1 MKIDNTYITAAKFL
15 LEIDSIFISIDE
27 LKEKLNIGYNHAS
40 AILEDLATRGI
51 VDQGEFINEKWVF
64 VIDKEKLGLFLL
76 VNDPI
81 FKTRVDEKSEL
92 TSSSNG
98 FLYTLIFILI
108 AAPLFYLFLTFI
120 FGDKKKEIDYCNS
133 EERAYLAS
141 TNMVRNTLKSP
152 SLAKFPH
159 YTEVEIYPAGQCS
172 FQIKSYVDAKNGF
185 GAMIRKPYLT
195 VVTYDEKT
203 QSYLQKSLN
212 FE

>member
-1 MKIDNTYITAAKFL
+1 MLECESNILYFLLNIEKITPEELALSFDIDTNKASSILLSMTKNNLAIIRLGDDDKVIYFIKNKNLEKFL
-15 LEIDSIFISIDE
+15 IDDG
-27 LKEKLNIGYNHAS
+27 KLYIEN
-40 AILEDLATRGI
+40 
-51 VDQGEFINEKWVF
+51 NEPS
-64 VIDKEKLGLFLL
+64 
-76 VNDPI
+76 N
-81 FKTRVDEKSEL
+81 
-92 TSSSNG
+92 SSNS
-98 FLYTLIFILI
+98 FLYTFIFILI

-120 FGDKKKEIDYCNS
+120 SGDKKKEIDYCNS

-152 SLAKFPH
+152 SSAKFPH

>member
-1 MKIDNTYITAAKFL
+1 MLECESNILYFLLNIEKITPEELALSFDIDTNKASSILLSMTKNNLAIIRLGDDDKVIYFIKNKSLEKFL
-15 LEIDSIFISIDE
+15 IDGG
-27 LKEKLNIGYNHAS
+27 KLYIEN
-40 AILEDLATRGI
+40 
-51 VDQGEFINEKWVF
+51 NEPS
-64 VIDKEKLGLFLL
+64 
-76 VNDPI
+76 N
-81 FKTRVDEKSEL
+81 
-92 TSSSNG
+92 SSNS
-98 FLYTLIFILI
+98 FLYTFIFILI

-120 FGDKKKEIDYCNS
+120 SGDKKKEIDYCNS

-152 SLAKFPH
+152 SSAKFPH

-203 QSYLQKSLN
+203 QSYLQKSLS

>member
-1 MKIDNTYITAAKFL
+1 MALSFDIDTNKASSILLSMTKNNLAIIRLGDDDKVIYFIKNKSLEKFL
-15 LEIDSIFISIDE
+15 IDGG
-27 LKEKLNIGYNHAS
+27 KLYIEN
-40 AILEDLATRGI
+40 
-51 VDQGEFINEKWVF
+51 NEPS
-64 VIDKEKLGLFLL
+64 
-76 VNDPI
+76 N
-81 FKTRVDEKSEL
+81 
-92 TSSSNG
+92 SSNS
-98 FLYTLIFILI
+98 FLYTFIFILI

-120 FGDKKKEIDYCNS
+120 SGDKKKEIDYCNS

-152 SLAKFPH
+152 SSAKFPH

>member
-1 MKIDNTYITAAKFL
+1 MLECESNILYFLLNIEKITPEELALSFDIDTNKASSILLSMTKNNLAIIRLGDDDKVIYFIKNKSLEKFL
-15 LEIDSIFISIDE
+15 IDGG
-27 LKEKLNIGYNHAS
+27 KLYIEN
-40 AILEDLATRGI
+40 
-51 VDQGEFINEKWVF
+51 NEPS
-64 VIDKEKLGLFLL
+64 
-76 VNDPI
+76 N
-81 FKTRVDEKSEL
+81 
-92 TSSSNG
+92 SSNS
-98 FLYTLIFILI
+98 FLYTFIFILI

-120 FGDKKKEIDYCNS
+120 SGDKKKEIDYCNS

-152 SLAKFPH
+152 SSAKFPH

-185 GAMIRKPYLT
+185 GSMIRKPYLT

>member
-1 MKIDNTYITAAKFL
+1 MLECESNILYFLLNIEKITPEELALSFNIDTNKANSILLSMTKNNLAIIRLGDDDKVIYFIKNKSLEKFL
-15 LEIDSIFISIDE
+15 IDGG
-27 LKEKLNIGYNHAS
+27 KLYIEN
-40 AILEDLATRGI
+40 
-51 VDQGEFINEKWVF
+51 NESS
-64 VIDKEKLGLFLL
+64 
-76 VNDPI
+76 N
-81 FKTRVDEKSEL
+81 
-92 TSSSNG
+92 SSNG
-98 FLYTLIFILI
+98 FLYTFIFILI

-120 FGDKKKEIDYCNS
+120 SGDKKKEIDYCNS

-152 SLAKFPH
+152 SSAKFPH

-195 VVTYDEKT
+195 VVTYDEKA

>member
-1 MKIDNTYITAAKFL
+1 MLECESNILYFLLNIEKITPEELALSFDIDTNKASSILLSMTKNNLAIIRLGDDDKVIYFIKNKRLEKFL
-15 LEIDSIFISIDE
+15 IDGG
-27 LKEKLNIGYNHAS
+27 KLYIEN
-40 AILEDLATRGI
+40 
-51 VDQGEFINEKWVF
+51 NEPS
-64 VIDKEKLGLFLL
+64 
-76 VNDPI
+76 N
-81 FKTRVDEKSEL
+81 
-92 TSSSNG
+92 SSNS
-98 FLYTLIFILI
+98 FLYTFIFILI

-120 FGDKKKEIDYCNS
+120 SGDKKKEIDYCNS

-152 SLAKFPH
+152 SSAKFPH

>member
-1 MKIDNTYITAAKFL
+1 MLECESNILYFLLNIEKITPEELALSFDIDTNKASSILLSMTKNNLAIIRLGDDDKVIYFIKNKSLEKFL
-15 LEIDSIFISIDE
+15 IDGG
-27 LKEKLNIGYNHAS
+27 KLYIEN
-40 AILEDLATRGI
+40 
-51 VDQGEFINEKWVF
+51 NEPS
-64 VIDKEKLGLFLL
+64 
-76 VNDPI
+76 N
-81 FKTRVDEKSEL
+81 
-92 TSSSNG
+92 SSNS
-98 FLYTLIFILI
+98 FLYTFIFILI

-120 FGDKKKEIDYCNS
+120 SGDKKKEIDYCNS

-152 SLAKFPH
+152 SSAKFPH

-185 GAMIRKPYLT
+185 GGMIRKPYLT

>member
-1 MKIDNTYITAAKFL
+1 MLECESNILYFLLNIEKITPEELALSFDIDTNKASSILLSMTKNNLAIIRLGDDDKVIYFIKNKSLEKFL
-15 LEIDSIFISIDE
+15 IDGG
-27 LKEKLNIGYNHAS
+27 KLYIEN
-40 AILEDLATRGI
+40 
-51 VDQGEFINEKWVF
+51 NEPS
-64 VIDKEKLGLFLL
+64 
-76 VNDPI
+76 N
-81 FKTRVDEKSEL
+81 
-92 TSSSNG
+92 SSNS
-98 FLYTLIFILI
+98 FLYTFIFILI

-120 FGDKKKEIDYCNS
+120 SGDKKKEIDYCNS

-152 SLAKFPH
+152 SSAKFPH

-172 FQIKSYVDAKNGF
+172 FQIKLYVDAKNGF

>member
-1 MKIDNTYITAAKFL
+1 MLECESNILYFLLNIEKITPEELALSFDIDTNKASSILLSMTKNNLAIIRLGDDDKVIYFIKNKSLEKFL
-15 LEIDSIFISIDE
+15 IDGG
-27 LKEKLNIGYNHAS
+27 KLYIEN
-40 AILEDLATRGI
+40 
-51 VDQGEFINEKWVF
+51 NEPS
-64 VIDKEKLGLFLL
+64 
-76 VNDPI
+76 N
-81 FKTRVDEKSEL
+81 
-92 TSSSNG
+92 SSNS
-98 FLYTLIFILI
+98 FLYTFIFILI

-120 FGDKKKEIDYCNS
+120 SGDKKKEIDYCNS

-141 TNMVRNTLKSP
+141 TNMIRNTLKSP
-152 SLAKFPH
+152 SSAKFPH

>member
-1 MKIDNTYITAAKFL
+1 MLECESNILYFLLNIEKITPEELALSFDIDTNKASSILLSMTKNNLAIIRLGDDDKVIYFMKNKNLEKFL
-15 LEIDSIFISIDE
+15 IDGG
-27 LKEKLNIGYNHAS
+27 KLYIENNKPS
-40 AILEDLATRGI
+40 
-51 VDQGEFINEKWVF
+51 N
-64 VIDKEKLGLFLL
+64 
-76 VNDPI
+76 
-81 FKTRVDEKSEL
+81 
-92 TSSSNG
+92 SSNS
-98 FLYTLIFILI
+98 FLYTFIFILI

-152 SLAKFPH
+152 SSAKFPH

>member
-1 MKIDNTYITAAKFL
+1 MLECESNILYFLLNIEKITPEELALSFDIDTNKASSILLSMTKNNLAIIRLGDDDKVIYFIKNKSLEKFL
-15 LEIDSIFISIDE
+15 IDGG
-27 LKEKLNIGYNHAS
+27 KLYIEN
-40 AILEDLATRGI
+40 
-51 VDQGEFINEKWVF
+51 NEPS
-64 VIDKEKLGLFLL
+64 
-76 VNDPI
+76 N
-81 FKTRVDEKSEL
+81 
-92 TSSSNG
+92 SSNS
-98 FLYTLIFILI
+98 FLYTFIFILI
-108 AAPLFYLFLTFI
+108 AAPLYYLFLTFI
-120 FGDKKKEIDYCNS
+120 SGDKKKEIDYCNS

-152 SLAKFPH
+152 SSAKFPH

>member
-1 MKIDNTYITAAKFL
+1 MLECESNILYFLLNIEKITPEELALSFDIDTNKASSILLSMTKNNLAIIRLGDDDKVIYFIKNKSLEKFL
-15 LEIDSIFISIDE
+15 IDDG
-27 LKEKLNIGYNHAS
+27 KLYIEN
-40 AILEDLATRGI
+40 
-51 VDQGEFINEKWVF
+51 NEPS
-64 VIDKEKLGLFLL
+64 
-76 VNDPI
+76 N
-81 FKTRVDEKSEL
+81 
-92 TSSSNG
+92 SSNS
-98 FLYTLIFILI
+98 FLYTFIFILI

-120 FGDKKKEIDYCNS
+120 SGDKKKEIDYCNS

-152 SLAKFPH
+152 SSAKFPH

>member
-1 MKIDNTYITAAKFL
+1 MLECESNILYFLLNIEKITPEELALSFDIDTNKASSILLSMTKNNLAIIRLGDDDKVIYFIKNKSLEKFL
-15 LEIDSIFISIDE
+15 IDGG
-27 LKEKLNIGYNHAS
+27 KLYIEN
-40 AILEDLATRGI
+40 
-51 VDQGEFINEKWVF
+51 NEPS
-64 VIDKEKLGLFLL
+64 
-76 VNDPI
+76 N
-81 FKTRVDEKSEL
+81 
-92 TSSSNG
+92 SSNS
-98 FLYTLIFILI
+98 FLYTFIFILI

-152 SLAKFPH
+152 SSAKFPH

>member
-1 MKIDNTYITAAKFL
+1 MLECESNILYFLLNIEKITPEELALSFNIDTNKANSILLSMTKNNLAIIRLGDDDKVIYFIKNKNLEKFL
-15 LEIDSIFISIDE
+15 IDGG
-27 LKEKLNIGYNHAS
+27 KLYIEN
-40 AILEDLATRGI
+40 
-51 VDQGEFINEKWVF
+51 NEPS
-64 VIDKEKLGLFLL
+64 
-76 VNDPI
+76 N
-81 FKTRVDEKSEL
+81 
-92 TSSSNG
+92 SSNS
-98 FLYTLIFILI
+98 FLYTFIFILI

-120 FGDKKKEIDYCNS
+120 FGDKRKEIDYCNS

-152 SLAKFPH
+152 SSAKFPH

>member
-1 MKIDNTYITAAKFL
+1 MLECESNILYFLLNIEKITPEELALSFDIDTNKASSILLSMTKNNLAIIRLGDDDKVIYFIKNKSLEKFL
-15 LEIDSIFISIDE
+15 IDGG
-27 LKEKLNIGYNHAS
+27 KLYIEN
-40 AILEDLATRGI
+40 
-51 VDQGEFINEKWVF
+51 NE
-64 VIDKEKLGLFLL
+64 
-76 VNDPI
+76 
-81 FKTRVDEKSEL
+81 
-92 TSSSNG
+92 SSNSSNS
-98 FLYTLIFILI
+98 FLYTFIFILI

-120 FGDKKKEIDYCNS
+120 SGDKKKEIDYCNS

-152 SLAKFPH
+152 SSAKFPH